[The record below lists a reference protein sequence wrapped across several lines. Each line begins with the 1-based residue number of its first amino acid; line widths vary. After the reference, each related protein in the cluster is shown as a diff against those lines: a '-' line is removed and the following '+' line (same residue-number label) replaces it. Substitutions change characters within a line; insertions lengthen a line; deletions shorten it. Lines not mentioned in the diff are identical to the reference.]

1 MRLRFARAEDGDRLA
16 EIYRPAVAERAT
28 SFELAPPTG
37 ADMAG
42 RVTRTLA
49 RTPWLVAEAAE
60 APHRVLGYAYASA
73 HKDRAA
79 YQWSVDVSTYVDPS
93 AHRGGVG
100 RALYTTLFEILRLQG
115 FVNAYAGI
123 TLPNPASEGFHRAMG
138 FEPVGVYRQVG
149 YKLGDWH
156 DVAWLSLALAEHG
169 ADPRPPRPLP
179 EVRKE
184 AEALLASAATAPAR
198 DKRVRGPAGGAQAP
212 STPRS

>member
-1 MRLRFARAEDGDRLA
+1 MRLRFARAEDGDHLA

-123 TLPNPASEGFHRAMG
+123 TLPNPGSVALHEAVGFR
-138 FEPVGVYRQVG
+138 PIGVYRHVG
-149 YKLGDWH
+149 YKLEAWH
-156 DVAWLSLALAEHG
+156 DVGWWGLALRQH
-169 ADPRPPRPLP
+169 
-179 EVRKE
+179 
-184 AEALLASAATAPAR
+184 STAPEAPLSIAALR
-198 DKRVRGPAGGAQAP
+198 EREDWPALISTGMPLIRVRVA
-212 STPRS
+212 